1 MKRHLILFATT
12 CLLSLSAAL
21 HPASAVTVVPEGNRN
36 ATQPNI
42 PVASIKRT
50 GELNTTHEA
59 KYQKIYNLLKSDPK
73 LRSKISSVARTYGI
87 DPVHIVGALVGE
99 HTYNVDAYDRLQTYY
114 VKAISYVKQGLSFDY
129 QGESIGDFIKRPQ
142 FSSCAQYKDSLRL
155 WTCREGVWE
164 SDFRGKTAGGKRFPD
179 NRFAAVFFQPF
190 YAGQTFG
197 LGQLSPLTA
206 LQMTDM
212 VNRYSGLPKLDADH
226 ATDVYKTIMDPDFT
240 LPYMAATIRESIDV
254 YRRVADFDISKN
266 PGITATLYNTG
277 GADARARALAKTNAG
292 RAATGQ
298 PPQLPEENYY
308 GWLVNN
314 KLDQLKALF

>member
-1 MKRHLILFATT
+1 MKRHLILLAAT

-21 HPASAVTVVPEGNRN
+21 QPAGAVTVVPEGNRN
-36 ATQPNI
+36 ETQPNI
-42 PVASIKRT
+42 PIASIKRT

-114 VKAISYVKQGLSFDY
+114 VKAVSYVKQGISFDY
-129 QGESIGDFIKRPQ
+129 QGENISDFIKRPQ
-142 FSSCAQYKDSLRL
+142 FSECAQYKDSLRL

-164 SDFRGKTAGGKRFPD
+164 SDFRGKTVAGKRFQD

-226 ATDVYKTIMDPDFT
+226 AADVYKTIMDPDFT
-240 LPYMAATIRESIDV
+240 LPYMAATIKESIDV
-254 YRRVADFDISKN
+254 YKRVADFDISKN

-277 GADARARALAKTNAG
+277 GADARARALANANAS
-292 RAATGQ
+292 RAAAGQ
-298 PPQLPEENYY
+298 QPQLPEENYY